1 MNFYKYALIIFILIA
16 SFSCKK
22 TTLTVTSP
30 GPDFFLG
37 KMQNGNWGGV
47 KVDGDKLTINSGK
60 NQGDYTFEEP
70 ILGVGGV
77 YNDGKG
83 GYLITVPAG
92 DNLGTVQ
99 VKEEGKQ
106 AVDEILGIVGDEN
119 ALGAINGI
127 INSKDPNN
135 INVDEIVGN
144 ADVTEEEK
152 KRIEEIVN
160 GLNGKDYFKNPETIG
175 PNGPNTPNI
184 PNL

>member
-1 MNFYKYALIIFILIA
+1 MKFYRYALMIFILIA

-47 KVDGDKLTINSGK
+47 KVDGDKLTIDGK
-60 NQGDYTFEEP
+60 GDYTFENP

-92 DNLGTVQ
+92 DNLGTVE
-99 VKEEGKQ
+99 VTKKGKE

-152 KRIEEIVN
+152 KRIEEIVSR
-160 GLNGKDYFKNPETIG
+160 LNGENHFKNPETIG
-175 PNGPNTPNI
+175 PNGPNKSSISNP
-184 PNL
+184 

>member
-22 TTLTVTSP
+22 TELTITAP

-47 KVDGDKLTINSGK
+47 TVNGDKLTIDGK
-60 NQGDYTFEEP
+60 GDYTFEEP

-92 DNLGTVQ
+92 DNLGTVE
-99 VKEEGKQ
+99 VSSDGKQ
-106 AVDEILGIVGDEN
+106 AIDKILGIVGEEN

-144 ADVTEEEK
+144 ASVTEEEK
-152 KRIEEIVN
+152 KRIENIVN
-160 GLNGKDYFKNPETIG
+160 ELNGGNHFKNPGTIG
-175 PNGPNTPNI
+175 PNGPNTSSI
-184 PNL
+184 PNP